1 VRRAVR
7 SRSVQHQT
15 GVGVSLVNEIGEGA
29 ARKIFEKSIIAL
41 AKASGARNFL
51 IRVLK
56 RACWTKSRLGQES
69 AQQQENSQQPGRG
82 YVHPCVI
89 RKD

>member
-15 GVGVSLVNEIGEGA
+15 GIGVSLVNEIGEGA

-41 AKASGARNFL
+41 AKVSRAGNLLNRARWG
-51 IRVLK
+51 K
-56 RACWTKSRLGQES
+56 CRLGKKS
-69 AQQQENSQQPGRG
+69 AQRQENS
-82 YVHPCVI
+82 
-89 RKD
+89 